1 MQKAEASTKS
11 HLADLPTSPIKWIV
25 ANIGPKQ
32 SSCRCPFLFCVTYR
46 LRSTTGQRAVTRAW
60 LHVEP
65 LTISKISFLHWERQT
80 IIVFSVREKI
90 EGFKWRNVSPRS
102 SFSKLSRLLTFLLNG
117 ICLFYDATNDSTHR
131 HGYNDPR
138 CADNFFSLAF
148 SLVGARSR
156 KFTTKV

>member
-1 MQKAEASTKS
+1 M
-11 HLADLPTSPIKWIV
+11 
-25 ANIGPKQ
+25 
-32 SSCRCPFLFCVTYR
+32 
-46 LRSTTGQRAVTRAW
+46 
-60 LHVEP
+60 HVEP

-148 SLVGARSR
+148 SLVGARSIAKVHDESLRLRYLGNGTMSSAYLSYHQHRERWWRTR
-156 KFTTKV
+156 KGVSFLGSQYFGAKFQGQVIPSWPSAPDY